1 MTTVIVK
8 EFCAMFLIHVVLY
21 RVKILIEASHELLV
35 DVAAL
40 GFLLDKTIYDFS
52 VGIDPTWIIAPFAVE
67 VLLNHSHL
75 FLYSLLGTM
84 LHACVD

>member
-1 MTTVIVK
+1 MFIV
-8 EFCAMFLIHVVLY
+8 HVVLN

-35 DVAAL
+35 DVASL
-40 GFLLDKTIYDFS
+40 GFLLDKTVYDFT
-52 VGIDPTWIIAPFAVE
+52 VGIDPAWIIAPFAVE